1 MSKTIEHEWEI
12 ELPAATP
19 EQLLAALAA
28 RDRLFGQSVTLEPE
42 EDAENT
48 VEVWFGA
55 AEALDDDTFH
65 LAVYAELSGA
75 QQYLDAARDALE
87 DIVGEQIEMAATEA
101 AEAALLET
109 RKASEIEFRPVS
121 DDEQRPQLIIPEW
134 LGPQGKGV
142 EMPWGFRAFG
152 PDGRAWPDDDML
164 SAHDRLVILPVGDEL
179 RLYTLPPIEEED
191 ADEE

>member
-1 MSKTIEHEWEI
+1 MSKTIEHEWEV
-12 ELPAATP
+12 ELPAGTP

-55 AEALDDDTFH
+55 AEALEDDTFH
-65 LAVYAELSGA
+65 LAIYAELSGA

-109 RKASEIEFRPVS
+109 RKAAEVEFKQVS
-121 DDEQRPQLIIPEW
+121 DDDQRPQLIIPEW
-134 LGPQGKGV
+134 LGPEGEDV
-142 EMPWGFRAFG
+142 EMPWGFRAYG
-152 PDGRAWPDDDML
+152 QDGRTWPDDDTL
-164 SAHDRLVILPVGDEL
+164 SAHDRLVILPVGEEL
-179 RLYTLPPIEEED
+179 RLYALPPIEDED
-191 ADEE
+191 EDES

>member
-1 MSKTIEHEWEI
+1 MSKTIEHEWEV
-12 ELPAATP
+12 ELPAGTP

-55 AEALDDDTFH
+55 AEALEDDTFH
-65 LAVYAELSGA
+65 LAIYAELSGA

-109 RKASEIEFRPVS
+109 RKAAEVEFKQVS
-121 DDEQRPQLIIPEW
+121 DDDQRPQLIIPEW
-134 LGPQGKGV
+134 LGPQGEDV
-142 EMPWGFRAFG
+142 EMPWGFRAYG
-152 PDGRAWPDDDML
+152 QDGRAWPDDDTL
-164 SAHDRLVILPVGDEL
+164 SAHDRLVILPVGDDL
-179 RLYTLPPIEEED
+179 RLYALPPIEDEED
-191 ADEE
+191 EE

>member
-1 MSKTIEHEWEI
+1 MAKTIEHEWEI
-12 ELPAATP
+12 ELPAGTP

-55 AEALDDDTFH
+55 TEALEDDTFH
-65 LAVYAELSGA
+65 LAIYAELSGA
-75 QQYLDAARDALE
+75 PQYLDAARDALE

-101 AEAALLET
+101 AEASLLET
-109 RKASEIEFRPVS
+109 RKAAEVEFRQVS
-121 DDEQRPQLIIPEW
+121 DDDQRPQLIIPEW
-134 LGPQGKGV
+134 LGPQGEDV

-152 PDGRAWPDDDML
+152 QDGRPWPNDDTL
-164 SAHDRLVILPVGDEL
+164 SAHDRLVILPVGDDL
-179 RLYTLPPIEEED
+179 RLYALPPIEDED
-191 ADEE
+191 EDES

>member
-1 MSKTIEHEWEI
+1 MRKTIEHEWEI
-12 ELPAATP
+12 ELPAGTP

-55 AEALDDDTFH
+55 AEALEDDTFH
-65 LAVYAELSGA
+65 LAVYAELSGS

-101 AEAALLET
+101 AEAALVET
-109 RKASEIEFRPVS
+109 RTAAEVEFRQVA
-121 DDEQRPQLIIPEW
+121 DEDQRPQLIIPEW
-134 LGPQGKGV
+134 LGPQGEDV

-152 PDGRAWPDDDML
+152 QDGRAWPDDDTL

-179 RLYTLPPIEEED
+179 RLYALPPIEDED
-191 ADEE
+191 DES